1 MDWRE
6 SIEDLW
12 DEIKDRGYYITGVAL
27 VILIPF
33 IIGAADSAPIPIVSD
48 LYAIIGDIGLFGST
62 NFFLTIL
69 SLCAIWGIFAASWD
83 ILSGYTGQIS
93 FGHAIFFGLAAYVSF
108 WTGNGF
114 SPELT
119 FVEGKPAQLDIDILG
134 SLFNPLLKLFN
145 DVFNESMIWI
155 TSILNDILYTLFGS
169 RFILDPPIALIF
181 GGVICTFLAICIGI
195 LALRVKGPYL
205 ALVTL
210 VIPLITASLFKL
222 EIFYKL
228 TGGDHGFPSV
238 PKVLETT
245 GDLSTDTLNFYS
257 FSAIVLLISV
267 GILMLIA
274 YSRFGLVFQAI
285 REDEDAAES
294 LGINLA
300 FYKITAFAISAF
312 FAGIAGGMYA
322 QYRSIAVPSFF
333 DTTFSFTI
341 IIMCV
346 IGGIGS
352 ISGGVV
358 GAFLLT
364 ILIEIFLGDIFPSSV
379 LEGVD
384 ILAFGLLLV
393 ITLRYMPYGLARATK
408 DQKKAVVGGLLFAL
422 SWATIPNSDFI
433 SFLTD
438 ITVNNLIIFLT
449 FILMLVLTLPAIPVF
464 IVSEIF
470 GLFILE
476 NLMGLGLNAKSL
488 LKAKFLIYCIAGI
501 PFAYYLPKIFKKVR
515 LRFWGIWPS
524 VGRYEPE

>member
-1 MDWRE
+1 MDWYE
-6 SIEDLW
+6 FFEDLW
-12 DEIKDRGYYITGVAL
+12 DEIKDRGYYISGIAL
-27 VILIPF
+27 IILLPSILGAVNTPNIPF
-33 IIGAADSAPIPIVSD
+33 LTDIYAVIGE
-48 LYAIIGDIGLFGST
+48 IGLFGST

-93 FGHAIFFGLAAYVSF
+93 FGHAIFFGLAAYIGY
-108 WTGNGF
+108 WTSVGF
-114 SPELT
+114 D
-119 FVEGKPAQLDIDILG
+119 VDPALVGILG
-134 SLFNPLLKLFN
+134 PRFNLSPA
-145 DVFNESMIWI
+145 
-155 TSILNDILYTLFGS
+155 
-169 RFILDPPIALIF
+169 IALIF
-181 GGVICTFLAICIGI
+181 SGFICALLAVVVGI

-222 EIFYKL
+222 NEFYPI

-238 PKVLETT
+238 PDILTIT
-245 GDLSTDTLNFYS
+245 GNLDTDTLNFYI
-257 FSAIVLLISV
+257 FSIAVLLVSV
-267 GILMLIA
+267 GIMMLIA
-274 YSRFGLVFQAI
+274 YSRYGLIFQSI

-300 FYKITAFAISAF
+300 FYKIFAFAVSAF

-322 QYRSIAVPSFF
+322 QYRHIAVPSFF

-364 ILIEIFLGDIFPSSV
+364 IMIEILLGDIFPSSI

-393 ITLRYMPYGLARATK
+393 ITLRYMPYGLARAK
-408 DQKKAVVGGLLFAL
+408 PDQKKAVVFGILFAVAWAIVPYSNFIDYL
-422 SWATIPNSDFI
+422 SVIN
-433 SFLTD
+433 
-438 ITVNNLIIFLT
+438 VEN
-449 FILMLVLTLPAIPVF
+449 ILMFLVMVLITIFTIPAIPVF
-464 IVSEIF
+464 IVSEF
-470 GLFILE
+470 LGLFILE
-476 NLMGLGLNAKSL
+476 GLMGLTLNAKSL
-488 LKAKFLIYCIAGI
+488 IKAKFLIYCIAGI
-501 PFAYYLPKIFKKVR
+501 PFAYYLPKVFKIVR
-515 LRFWGIWPS
+515 LRFWGVWPS